1 MIRQQKK
8 GVIMARESASRKY
21 QLTINNPEDHG
32 FTHEVIRSTIGGFP
46 SCVYWCLCDEVGQE
60 GTPHTHVYLVF
71 QNAVMFSTLHKRF
84 YGAHI
89 EPARGT
95 NQENRDYVRKEGKWA
110 DDPKHGTNLPDTFE
124 ESGELPPEPQKR
136 QKDSEAILAMIEGGA
151 TNADILREFPTT
163 INRLPHIDQARQ
175 TLLEERY
182 RKVFRSLLV
191 VYLWGKTGVGK
202 TRSIMEKY
210 GYENVFRVTNYA
222 HPFDGYKGE
231 DVILFDEF
239 RSSLP
244 ISDMLKY
251 LDGYPVL
258 LPCRYADKV
267 ACFTKVFVVSNIPM
281 ESQYPNVQYD
291 EPETWAAF
299 RRRFSD
305 TLEMLPP
312 AGSDEPF

>member
-1 MIRQQKK
+1 
-8 GVIMARESASRKY
+8 MARESASRKY

-46 SCVYWCLCDEVGQE
+46 SCIYWCLCDEVGQE

-89 EPARGT
+89 EPAKGT

-136 QKDSEAILAMIEGGA
+136 QKDSEAILAMIEDGA

-182 RKVFRSLLV
+182 RKTFRSLLV

-231 DVILFDEF
+231 DIILFDEF

-305 TLEMLPP
+305 TFEMLPP

>member
-1 MIRQQKK
+1 
-8 GVIMARESASRKY
+8 MARESASRKY

-32 FTHEVIRSTIGGFP
+32 FTHEVIRSNIT
-46 SCVYWCLCDEVGQE
+46 SLSNCLYWCMCDEVGQE

-95 NQENRDYVRKEGKWA
+95 NQENRDYVRKQGKWA
-110 DDPKHGTNLPDTFE
+110 NNPKHGTNLPDTFE

-136 QKDSEAILAMIEGGA
+136 QKDSEAILAMIEDGA

-182 RKVFRSLLV
+182 RKTFRSLLV

-222 HPFDGYKGE
+222 HPFDSYKGE
-231 DVILFDEF
+231 DVVLFDEF